1 MVTPPHNAGP
11 EGAGEP
17 DSGQPN
23 AGQPNPGPAKSGQR
37 NTGAENARLEQ
48 IKRSW
53 QQKRQITDRLADVQS
68 KIHRF
73 APLYLILVAPVIDV
87 CACIYLN
94 NSSQNVAAICGVG
107 TDLRAPAPSF
117 DRLRPC
123 VTYQNFRV
131 GNLVDGGVLRFILQD
146 DI

>member
-53 QQKRQITDRLADVQS
+53 QQKRQITDRLADVQT
-68 KIHRF
+68 KIGIMVTTLRRQFQALRHLQGF
-73 APLYLILVAPVIDV
+73 MQDGPFHKLFIVTPYLK
-87 CACIYLN
+87 
-94 NSSQNVAAICGVG
+94 
-107 TDLRAPAPSF
+107 
-117 DRLRPC
+117 RLDMNP
-123 VTYQNFRV
+123 
-131 GNLVDGGVLRFILQD
+131 
-146 DI
+146 

>member
-53 QQKRQITDRLADVQS
+53 QQKRQITDRLADVQT
-68 KIHRF
+68 KIG
-73 APLYLILVAPVIDV
+73 
-87 CACIYLN
+87 IY
-94 NSSQNVAAICGVG
+94 SGKGGVG
-107 TDLRAPAPSF
+107 KTTVSVNLA
-117 DRLRPC
+117 
-123 VTYQNFRV
+123 VTLAKEGNKV
-131 GNLVDGGVLRFILQD
+131 GLLDVDIDCPNVTKVLGIADKRD
-146 DI
+146 Y